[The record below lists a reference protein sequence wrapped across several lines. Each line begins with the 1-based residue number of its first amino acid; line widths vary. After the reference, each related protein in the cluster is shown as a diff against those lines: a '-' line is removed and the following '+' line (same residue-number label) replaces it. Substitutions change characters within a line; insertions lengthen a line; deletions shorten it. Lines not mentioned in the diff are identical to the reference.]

1 MNGSS
6 HTKTAN
12 YGSRRRVAKDLSWL
26 TGIYRPDVL
35 IDIGANDGAYGG
47 FLQKQFGVSIVHA
60 FEPLSQHGA
69 ELLGRGF
76 VVHPV
81 ALADRAGE
89 ADFYINGYGPASSLL
104 LLTEL
109 CTQEYPQTAEVTTG
123 KVRMGRLADDV
134 PEPPDN

>member
-69 ELLGRGF
+69 ELLGRG
-76 VVHPV
+76 
-81 ALADRAGE
+81 RSGE
-89 ADFYINGYGPASSLL
+89 HTSELQSLMRISYAVFCL
-104 LLTEL
+104 QHKSL
-109 CTQEYPQTAEVTTG
+109 
-123 KVRMGRLADDV
+123 
-134 PEPPDN
+134 N